1 MVDFVLGMII
11 PVICIVYD
19 MGSKAAE
26 SIAARTYHAT
36 LQLGV
41 NTVGVLLAFLLIA
54 LALRKMQKKGFMILT
69 AVLIVIWILIDF
81 YHFMN
86 LSVVSFA
93 VLGLIFA
100 NLIRALSTKNQTT

>member
-11 PVICIVYD
+11 PVICIIYD

-26 SIAARTYHAT
+26 SIAARTYHAP

-54 LALRKMQKKGFMILT
+54 LALQKMQKKGFMILT
-69 AVLIVIWILIDF
+69 AALIVIWILIDF

-100 NLIRALSTKNQTT
+100 NLIRTLPPKN